1 MPSGIEAVAN
11 GPYPTRLQLK
21 CGSLIGPFVQ
31 NGPLGL
37 FNPGR
42 DLDII
47 CDGVKLTV
55 QTFSFDSV
63 NNRYLIYMTAPF
75 NLQGVIQV
83 IHHMPSPPFTAL
95 VNPPIFDLTPGDE
108 PGEDAG
114 G

>member
-1 MPSGIEAVAN
+1 MQAITN
-11 GPYPTRLQLK
+11 GPYPNRLQITLAPF
-21 CGSLIGPFVQ
+21 IGPFVQ

-37 FNPGR
+37 FSPGR
-42 DLDII
+42 DLDIYV
-47 CDGVKLTV
+47 DGLKLTV

-83 IHHMPSPPFTAL
+83 VHHMPSPPFTAE
-95 VNPPIFDLTPGDE
+95 VNPPLFDLTPGSE
-108 PGEDAG
+108 PGEDSG

>member
-1 MPSGIEAVAN
+1 MQAIAN
-11 GPYPTRLQLK
+11 GPYPNRLQLT
-21 CGSLIGPFVQ
+21 LAPFIGPFVQ

-42 DLDII
+42 DLDIYV
-47 CDGVKLTV
+47 DGVKLTV
-55 QTFSFDSV
+55 QTYSFDSV

-83 IHHMPSPPFTAL
+83 VHHMPSPPFTAE
-95 VNPPIFDLTPGDE
+95 VNPPLYDLTPGSE
-108 PGEDAG
+108 PGEDSG